1 MVGFTIT
8 AWQKLEKRFQN
19 EIMIGFVQ
27 ITRFQLRTI
36 SWHHEMY
43 VNTCTSDNFL
53 TILLLHCHEHKE
65 LLNNIGLNDV
75 ELAFKSGIKLMLQ
88 NNIHKGKTV
97 VLDYFKTKLNLE
109 KNGTKYN
116 CFGSEYEMCLK
127 LFRHVWKLYVTLNCN
142 SVYCPKLYSERYPV
156 SFNFQPLSTK
166 SFLTQIKPQ
175 FPSPGEGAGYCGV
188 EFSHIPANSE
198 VPYALSTKEDITS
211 KQTIEYYEY
220 RGVPIVQNAN
230 FLCASLWIIP
240 FCISNFKSDQVRI
253 LAESLPILIE
263 IYGRKYKLA
272 GLTLYKSAHF
282 TAVVSWH
289 GSKYFYDGLKSSDA
303 MCLRPVKI
311 EDFNGQE
318 GSYAIYLLI

>member
-1 MVGFTIT
+1 MLKFTACASLLGLKEQNQRLFMEKTKNHLIVMYAQNVMVDFTIT

-109 KNGTKYN
+109 RNGTKYN

-127 LFRHVWKLYVTLNCN
+127 LFCHVWKLYITLN
-142 SVYCPKLYSERYPV
+142 
-156 SFNFQPLSTK
+156 
-166 SFLTQIKPQ
+166 
-175 FPSPGEGAGYCGV
+175 
-188 EFSHIPANSE
+188 
-198 VPYALSTKEDITS
+198 
-211 KQTIEYYEY
+211 
-220 RGVPIVQNAN
+220 
-230 FLCASLWIIP
+230 
-240 FCISNFKSDQVRI
+240 
-253 LAESLPILIE
+253 
-263 IYGRKYKLA
+263 
-272 GLTLYKSAHF
+272 
-282 TAVVSWH
+282 
-289 GSKYFYDGLKSSDA
+289 
-303 MCLRPVKI
+303 
-311 EDFNGQE
+311 
-318 GSYAIYLLI
+318 